1 MKRRRDIPEGQGDLP
16 SLQALS
22 RQKEYLKSL
31 EKSVLQR
38 ETEVSRQR
46 DILEGLRESLEKW
59 RAALLCREEALKEK
73 EEALHSLEAE
83 IGRSVESA
91 RQRQQQQAYASVEI
105 RKLKERIGALEAE
118 NRELLAGRQALLRK
132 VYEWEKER
140 IRTDDHVEK

>member
-46 DILEGLRESLEKW
+46 EILEGLRESLEKW
-59 RAALLCREEALKEK
+59 RAALFCREEALKEK

>member
-46 DILEGLRESLEKW
+46 EILEGLRESLEKW

-73 EEALHSLEAE
+73 EETLHSLEAE

-105 RKLKERIGALEAE
+105 RKLKERIDTLEAE

>member
-1 MKRRRDIPEGQGDLP
+1 MKRRRDIPAGQGDLP

-46 DILEGLRESLEKW
+46 EILEGLRESLEKW
-59 RAALLCREEALKEK
+59 RAALFCREEALKEK
-73 EEALHSLEAE
+73 EEALHSLESE

-105 RKLKERIGALEAE
+105 RKLKERINTLEAE

>member
-1 MKRRRDIPEGQGDLP
+1 MKRRRDIPAGQGDLP

-46 DILEGLRESLEKW
+46 EILEGLRESLEKW

-73 EEALHSLEAE
+73 EETLHSLESE

-105 RKLKERIGALEAE
+105 RKLKERINTLEAE

>member
-1 MKRRRDIPEGQGDLP
+1 MKRRRDILAGQGDLP

-46 DILEGLRESLEKW
+46 EILEGLRESLEKW

-73 EEALHSLEAE
+73 EETLHSLEAE

-105 RKLKERIGALEAE
+105 RKLKERINTLEAE